1 MAYLLMRHAE
11 KPDARA
17 GIGGVDEQG
26 RADPRALS
34 VRGWQRAGALARW
47 LAPADAAAPFGR
59 PAVLRSASTTAV
71 NKSRRPMLTLLPLAQ
86 RLGLATVQDDL
97 DSNDPEAA
105 ADALAGASGT
115 VVVAWRQDTLP
126 ALAAAL
132 AARLGA
138 DAGAIPSAWPE
149 DRFDAVWLFE
159 RDATGAWRFRQC
171 LPQLLG
177 GDPATPIG

>member
-1 MAYLLMRHAE
+1 MPYLLMRHAE

-17 GIGGVDEQG
+17 GIDGVDEQG
-26 RADPRALS
+26 RADARALS

-47 LAPADAAAPFGR
+47 LAPADMPAPFGLPR
-59 PAVLRSASTTAV
+59 VLRSASTTAV
-71 NKSRRPMLTLLPLAQ
+71 NKSRRPKLTLLPLAQ
-86 RLGLATVQDDL
+86 RLGITVQDDL
-97 DSNDPEAA
+97 DSNDAEAA
-105 ADALAGASGT
+105 AVALAEASGT
-115 VVVAWRQDTLP
+115 VLVAWRQDTLP

-138 DAGAIPSAWPE
+138 DAGAIPRVWPE

-159 RDATGAWRFRQC
+159 QIDDAWRFRQC

-177 GDPATPIG
+177 GDPDTPIG

>member
-1 MAYLLMRHAE
+1 MRHAE
-11 KPDARA
+11 KPDRA
-17 GIGGVDEQG
+17 LGIAGVDEQG
-26 RADPRALS
+26 AADARSLS

-59 PAVLRSASTTAV
+59 PTLLRSASTTAV

-86 RLGLATVQDDL
+86 RLGLPLQDDL
-97 DSNDPEAA
+97 DSNAPEDAA
-105 ADALAGASGT
+105 AALAGLPGT

-126 ALAAAL
+126 ALAGAL

-138 DAGAIPSAWPE
+138 VNAAAIPAVWPE
-149 DRFDAVWLFE
+149 DRFDPVWVLE
-159 RDATGAWRFRQC
+159 PDAAGAWRFRQH

-177 GDPATPIG
+177 GDADTPIA